1 MAATP
6 GPQPAKHPVS
16 AARIPGTRPV
26 ERRSDGPESDR
37 RAEEPEGRQLPRLAR
52 PAGRRGRGE
61 RWRRRPRR
69 RAPRARRGRVRE
81 SGRGDEG
88 ARRLVERALRRAPPN
103 ALEEGLEQAEGAA
116 AGDGAARR
124 TRGVGG
130 EPGTE

>member
-52 PAGRRGRGE
+52 PAGR
-61 RWRRRPRR
+61 P
-69 RAPRARRGRVRE
+69 
-81 SGRGDEG
+81 GRGDEG

-103 ALEEGLEQAEGAA
+103 ALEEGLAQAEVPAAEHGAA
-116 AGDGAARR
+116 CVERREMRVERAR
-124 TRGVGG
+124 
-130 EPGTE
+130 